1 MTLTSLQN
9 QDPELHDTT
18 YEATGQFMM
27 QHIGAKC
34 GSDMYMLID
43 SNLEEAWHLSEV
55 PAFELNSSINY
66 VEAKGFSIG
75 WVGFGTFTFMGKK
88 YKCVA
93 EQNASPLL
101 LWVSGDTAKE
111 ICL

>member
-1 MTLTSLQN
+1 MKLTSLQN

-43 SNLEEAWHLSEV
+43 PDVEEAWALSEV
-55 PAFELNSSINY
+55 PAFEVNSSIQY
-66 VEAKGFSIG
+66 VEARGFSIG
-75 WVGFGTFTFMGKK
+75 WVGFGTFTFSGKK

-93 EQNASPLL
+93 EQNASPLI

>member
-1 MTLTSLQN
+1 
-9 QDPELHDTT
+9 
-18 YEATGQFMM
+18 MM

-43 SNLEEAWHLSEV
+43 SDVEEVWELSEV
-55 PAFELNSSINY
+55 PAFELTASIQY
-66 VEAKGFSIG
+66 VEARGFSIG
-75 WVGFGTFTFMGKK
+75 WVGFGTFTFGGKK

-93 EQNASPLL
+93 EQNASPFA

>member
-1 MTLTSLQN
+1 MKLTSLQN

-43 SNLEEAWHLSEV
+43 SDNEEVWDLSEI
-55 PAFELNSSINY
+55 PAFELNSSIQY
-66 VEAKGFSIG
+66 VEARNFSIG
-75 WVGFGTFTFMGKK
+75 WVGFGTFTFRDKK

-93 EQNASPLL
+93 EQNASPLI
-101 LWVSGDTAKE
+101 LWVSGDTNKE
-111 ICL
+111 ICS